1 MTKRARASPNKG
13 ADTKLVATAKAP
25 TQVTKPTG
33 IDRHV
38 GRRLRMRRMIVGMS
52 MREVGEALEI
62 TPQQVQKYEIG
73 TNRIGAGRL
82 QQFAK
87 VLGVSIEFF
96 FEGLPHGKQRN
107 VVASDGNE
115 AEFLSTPEGVR
126 LTRAFM
132 RV

>member
-1 MTKRARASPNKG
+1 MTKGARASPNKG
-13 ADTKLVATAKAP
+13 ADTKLVATAKAQ

-73 TNRIGAGRL
+73 TNRVGAGRL

-96 FEGLPHGKQRN
+96 FEGLPTRN
-107 VVASDGNE
+107 GATS
-115 AEFLSTPEGVR
+115 S
-126 LTRAFM
+126 RAM
-132 RV
+132 AARRNSCRHRKACN